1 MYQIARDEELNAER
15 LGKILSEFQTHELP
29 ILQRYHNY
37 YRGKQSIVF
46 KAPTDAGKPCN
57 KVVVNYCYNI
67 VQNYLGYM
75 TGIEIGYDNDGRFE
89 QIVDVLKYNDVK
101 SEDSELLRNALIF
114 GRSFEINYIDEDGKQ
129 RFRTLDPRECVPVY
143 ENTLSNE
150 LLYVIRFYRESLVNE
165 TQDQYIVEVYSN
177 TDVKRYRSSVGFSSF
192 ALISE
197 EPHFFGQCPVTV
209 FKLNADETSIFAQVM
224 SLQDAYNE
232 LLSDEVD
239 DFEAFADAYLVLKGI
254 TADEDDLVS
263 MKEHRVLMMDSDA
276 DAHYLTK
283 SIGDT
288 QIQNML
294 QNVNDQIHKISASPD
309 FNDDKFM
316 AQSGIAMRY
325 KLVGFENAA
334 SAIESNMKKALQRRI
349 ELICGILSISLT
361 EVEELWREV
370 QITFTRNLPSDLTQT
385 VQIVNQLRGVVSQET
400 LLTLLPFVQDVDE
413 EMRRVQEEK
422 EQNMELYNFS
432 SVSEDSDGDESRTDR
447 AEEIE

>member
-1 MYQIARDEELNAER
+1 MYQIDRNEELTTDR
-15 LGKILSEFQTHELP
+15 LGKILADFQTHELP
-29 ILQRYHNY
+29 RLNKYYNY
-37 YRGKQSIVF
+37 YQGKQAITY
-46 KAPTDAGKPCN
+46 KQATDTGKPCN

-67 VQNYLGYM
+67 VQNYLGYL
-75 TGIEIGYDNDGRFE
+75 TGIEIGYDNDGRFDE
-89 QIVDVLKYNDVK
+89 IIDVLKYNDVK
-101 SEDSELLRNALIF
+101 SEDSELLRQALIF
-114 GRSFEINYIDEDGKQ
+114 GRGFEINYIDEEGKQ
-129 RFRTLDPRECVPVY
+129 RFRTLDPRECIPVY
-143 ENTLSNE
+143 DNTLSNE
-150 LLYVIRFYRESLVNE
+150 LLYVIRFYIEDTVNDE
-165 TQDQYIVEVYSN
+165 LDKYMVEVYSEN
-177 TDVKRYRSSVGFSSF
+177 RITKYRSSAGFVSVSF
-192 ALISE
+192 LSDE
-197 EPHFFGQCPVTV
+197 SHFFGQCPVTV
-209 FKLNADETSIFAQVM
+209 FSLNTEEVSIFDKVI

-254 TADEDDLVS
+254 TADEEDLIS

-276 DAHYLTK
+276 DAQYLTK

-334 SAIESNMKKALQRRI
+334 SAIESNMKKALQRRL
-349 ELICGILSISLT
+349 ELICGILNLVGGSG
-361 EVEELWREV
+361 EELWREA

-385 VQIVNQLRGVVSQET
+385 VQIVNQLRGIVSQET

-413 EMRRVQEEK
+413 EMKRVKAEK
-422 EQNMELYNFS
+422 EESMELYNFGG
-432 SVSEDSDGDESRTDR
+432 VNDDEGRDQEPP
-447 AEEIE
+447 EEE

>member
-1 MYQIARDEELNAER
+1 MYQIDKNEELTTDR
-15 LGKILSEFQTHELP
+15 LGKILADFQTRELP
-29 ILQRYHNY
+29 RLNKYYNY
-37 YRGKQSIVF
+37 YAGKQAITY
-46 KAPTDAGKPCN
+46 KQATDTGKPCN

-75 TGIEIGYDNDGRFE
+75 TGIEIGYDNDGRFDE
-89 QIVDVLKYNDVK
+89 IIDVLKYNDVK
-101 SEDSELLRNALIF
+101 AEDSELLRNALIF
-114 GRSFEINYIDEDGKQ
+114 GRAFEINYIDEEGKQ
-129 RFRTLDPRECVPVY
+129 RFRTLDPRECVPIY
-143 ENTLSNE
+143 DNTLSND
-150 LLYVIRFYRESLVNE
+150 LVYVVRFYSESPVNE
-165 TQDQYIVEVYSN
+165 ASEQYRVEVYSN
-177 TDVKRYRSSVGFSSF
+177 TEVKVYRSTMGFSSF
-192 ALISE
+192 ALMDE
-197 EPHFFGQCPVTV
+197 HPHFFDQCPVTV
-209 FKLNADETSIFAQVM
+209 FSLNAEEVSIFDKVM

-254 TADEDDLVS
+254 TADEDDLTS
-263 MKEHRVLMMDSDA
+263 MKKHRVLMMDADA
-276 DAHYLTK
+276 DASYLTK

-334 SAIESNMKKALQRRI
+334 SAIESNMKKALQRRL
-349 ELICGILSISLT
+349 ELICGILGLIGASN
-361 EVEELWREV
+361 EELWREA

-385 VQIVNQLRGVVSQET
+385 VQIVNQLRGIVSQET

-413 EMRRVQEEK
+413 EMARVKAEK
-422 EQNMELYNFS
+422 EESMELYNFS
-432 SVSEDSDGDESRTDR
+432 PISEDNDEDGRDKET
-447 AEEIE
+447 AETE

>member
-1 MYQIARDEELNAER
+1 MYQIDKNEELTTIR
-15 LGKILSEFQTHELP
+15 LGKILAEFQTNQLP
-29 ILQRYHNY
+29 KLCKYYNY
-37 YRGKQSIVF
+37 YSGKQAITM
-46 KAPTDAGKPCN
+46 KQATDTGKPCN
-57 KVVVNYCYNI
+57 IVVVNYCYNI

-89 QIVDVLKYNDVK
+89 DIIDVLKYNDVK
-101 SEDSELLRNALIF
+101 TEDSELLRNALIF
-114 GRSFEINYIDEDGKQ
+114 GRAFEINYIDEDGKQ
-129 RFRTLDPRECVPVY
+129 RFRTLDPRECIPVY
-143 ENTLSNE
+143 DNTLSGN
-150 LLYVIRFYRESLVNE
+150 LRYVVRFYMESPVNE
-165 TQDQYIVEVYSN
+165 QVDQYVVEVYSES
-177 TDVKRYRSSVGFSSF
+177 TVTRYRSSVGFSSF
-192 ALISE
+192 SFVSE

-209 FKLNADETSIFAQVM
+209 FSLNTDEVSIFDKVI

-254 TADEDDLVS
+254 TADEDDLAS

-276 DAHYLTK
+276 DASYLTK

-334 SAIESNMKKALQRRI
+334 SAIESNMKKALQKRL
-349 ELICGILSISLT
+349 ELISAILRLVGST
-361 EVEELWREV
+361 TEELWREA

-385 VQIVNQLRGVVSQET
+385 VQIVNQLRGIVSQET
-400 LLTLLPFVQDVDE
+400 LLRLLPFVQDVDE
-413 EMRRVQEEK
+413 EMERVKAEK
-422 EQNMELYNFS
+422 EESMELYNFS
-432 SVSEDSDGDESRTDR
+432 NISEEYDEDGRDTEPP
-447 AEEIE
+447 EEE

>member
-1 MYQIARDEELNAER
+1 MYQIDRNEELTTDR
-15 LGKILSEFQTHELP
+15 LGKILADFQTRELP
-29 ILQRYHNY
+29 RLKRYYNY
-37 YRGKQSIVF
+37 YSGKQAITM
-46 KAPTDAGKPCN
+46 KQATDTGKPCN
-57 KVVVNYCYNI
+57 IVVVNYCYNI
-67 VQNYLGYM
+67 VQNYLGYL
-75 TGIEIGYDNDGRFE
+75 TGIEIGYDNDGRFDE
-89 QIVDVLKYNDVK
+89 IIDVLKYNDVK
-101 SEDSELLRNALIF
+101 AEDSELLRNALIF
-114 GRSFEINYIDEDGKQ
+114 GRAFEINYIDEAGKQ
-129 RFRTLDPRECVPVY
+129 RFRTLDPRECVPIY

-150 LLYVIRFYRESLVNE
+150 LLYVVRFYSEDLVNE
-165 TQDQYIVEVYSN
+165 QLERYIVEVYKENSVI
-177 TDVKRYRSSVGFSSF
+177 TYRSSVGFSSF
-192 ALISE
+192 SFVKE
-197 EPHFFGQCPVTV
+197 EPHFFGQCPITV
-209 FKLNADETSIFAQVM
+209 FSLNTDEISIFDKVM

-254 TADEDDLVS
+254 TADEDDLIS

-349 ELICGILSISLT
+349 ELICSILNLVGASN
-361 EVEELWREV
+361 EELWREA

-385 VQIVNQLRGVVSQET
+385 VQIVNQLRGIVSQET

-413 EMRRVQEEK
+413 EMKRVKEEK
-422 EQNMELYNFS
+422 EESMELYNFGS
-432 SVSEDSDGDESRTDR
+432 MNEEDDDDR
-447 AEEIE
+447 ADKETAAAE

>member
-1 MYQIARDEELNAER
+1 MYQIDRNEELTTDR
-15 LGKILSEFQTHELP
+15 LGKILADFQTRELP
-29 ILQRYHNY
+29 RLKRYYNY
-37 YRGKQSIVF
+37 YSGKQAITM
-46 KAPTDAGKPCN
+46 KQATDTGKPCN
-57 KVVVNYCYNI
+57 IVVVNYCYNI
-67 VQNYLGYM
+67 VMNYLGYL
-75 TGIEIGYDNDGRFE
+75 TGIEIGYDNDGRFDD
-89 QIVDVLKYNDVK
+89 IIDVLKYNDVK
-101 SEDSELLRNALIF
+101 AEDSELLRNALIF

-143 ENTLSNE
+143 DNTLNNE
-150 LLYVIRFYRESLVNE
+150 LLYVVRFYSEDLVNKSQE
-165 TQDQYIVEVYSN
+165 SYIVEVYSDSSV
-177 TDVKRYRSSVGFSSF
+177 TRYRSAAGFASF
-192 ALISE
+192 LLIGE
-197 EPHFFGQCPVTV
+197 EPHFFDQCPVTV
-209 FKLNADETSIFAQVM
+209 FSLNKEEVSIFDKVM

-254 TADEDDLVS
+254 TADEEDLIS

-276 DAHYLTK
+276 DAQYLTK

-349 ELICGILSISLT
+349 ELICGILNLVGGSG
-361 EVEELWREV
+361 EELWREV
-370 QITFTRNLPSDLTQT
+370 RITFTRNLPSDLTQT
-385 VQIVNQLRGVVSQET
+385 VQIVNQLRGIVSQET

-413 EMRRVQEEK
+413 EMKRVREEK
-422 EQNMELYNFS
+422 EESMELYNFGGIN
-432 SVSEDSDGDESRTDR
+432 DDEGRDQEPP
-447 AEEIE
+447 EEE

>member
-1 MYQIARDEELNAER
+1 MYQIDKHEELTTDR
-15 LGKILSEFQTHELP
+15 LGKILADFQTRELP
-29 ILQRYHNY
+29 RLNKYYNY
-37 YRGKQSIVF
+37 YAGKQAITY
-46 KAPTDAGKPCN
+46 KQATDTGKPCN

-75 TGIEIGYDNDGRFE
+75 TGIEIGYDNDGKFSE
-89 QIVDVLKYNDVK
+89 IIDVLKYNDVK
-101 SEDSELLRNALIF
+101 AEDSELLRNALIF
-114 GRSFEINYIDEDGKQ
+114 GRAFEINYIDEESKQ
-129 RFRTLDPRECVPVY
+129 RFRTLDPRECIPVY
-143 ENTLSNE
+143 EDTLCNE
-150 LLYVIRFYRESLVNE
+150 LLYVIRFYMESPVNE
-165 TQDQYIVEVYSN
+165 QMDRYIVEVYSAGKV
-177 TDVKRYRSSVGFSSF
+177 TRYRSSVGFSSF
-192 ALISE
+192 EFISE
-197 EPHFFGQCPVTV
+197 EPHFFDQCPVTV
-209 FKLNADETSIFAQVM
+209 FSLNKEEVSIFDKVM

-254 TADEDDLVS
+254 TADEDDLKA

-276 DAHYLTK
+276 DAQYLTK

-334 SAIESNMKKALQRRI
+334 SAIESNMKKALQRRL
-349 ELICGILSISLT
+349 ELICGIIGLIGASN
-361 EVEELWREV
+361 EKLWREA

-385 VQIVNQLRGVVSQET
+385 VQIVNQLRGIVSQET

-413 EMRRVQEEK
+413 EMARVKAEK
-422 EQNMELYNFS
+422 EESMELYNFS
-432 SVSEDSDGDESRTDR
+432 PISEDNDEDGRDKET
-447 AEEIE
+447 AEAE